1 MKGQSRGECVKWQV
15 RTARD
20 LSTVALRCVLMS
32 CLAAIALPVLLVIS
46 DGVLTAIPLV
56 EAELCSWSLV
66 PIGTIAIEITYVRIL
81 VFHLW
86 IMRLRTTSAASL
98 NAS

>member
-1 MKGQSRGECVKWQV
+1 
-15 RTARD
+15 
-20 LSTVALRCVLMS
+20 MS